1 MVLTMEMGEDWDL
14 GPTIPFYFA
23 REKRYSRHK
32 QSAEFVA
39 IKRPLKK
46 SLINRYRWKEFSGA
60 ARESPSRP
68 GAAFESRAR
77 GASSLLWQ
85 KQLLR
90 CFVRSFVVDMS

>member
-46 SLINRYRWKEFSGA
+46 
-60 ARESPSRP
+60 
-68 GAAFESRAR
+68 
-77 GASSLLWQ
+77 
-85 KQLLR
+85 
-90 CFVRSFVVDMS
+90 V